1 MNSQAKIRANS
12 KSSNNASVKV
22 STRDTLLVVMSFL
35 TLLPGNMM
43 MIFGSLYLLY
53 VQLLGHPAAGFSS
66 GFGYV
71 LSVSAGL
78 LGTFGSLLVTRLMWR
93 LILSWTKFV
102 AHANGTVTLKY
113 RRFLNIYSC
122 TFSSERVV
130 GVGVTT
136 PDVSAGSEDI
146 WYWVYIAL
154 DNGKSVCV
162 MKDCDYEKAVSK
174 ARELI
179 DVLGI
184 DLPKPKVNPAG
195 TFDFQSQ
202 DQVLAMIKTIG

>member
-1 MNSQAKIRANS
+1 
-12 KSSNNASVKV
+12 
-22 STRDTLLVVMSFL
+22 
-35 TLLPGNMM
+35 
-43 MIFGSLYLLY
+43 
-53 VQLLGHPAAGFSS
+53 
-66 GFGYV
+66 
-71 LSVSAGL
+71 
-78 LGTFGSLLVTRLMWR
+78 
-93 LILSWTKFV
+93 
-102 AHANGTVTLKY
+102 
-113 RRFLNIYSC
+113 
-122 TFSSERVV
+122 V